1 MAFEP
6 PELSSEETMDAT
18 RGHRERRERA
28 SGTLVFARLASA
40 HPVQLAVEID
50 LADQTVV
57 VGRNP
62 RRRTSTAIH
71 DPQLSR
77 EHFAIGW
84 DPVLRTHVAKDLG
97 SRNGSW
103 IDGHAS
109 SSGWRPLAPG
119 SVIRAGSGLYVYELG
134 HTLEHPDP
142 PGIDRAAV
150 PGRSIA
156 VRELRAKLEVAAPDI
171 SPALIIGETG
181 TGKEKI
187 ARELHDR
194 SGRTGAF
201 VAINCATFSEQLI
214 ESQLFGHKKG
224 AFTGATSDQP
234 GLFRAAEGGSL
245 FLDEI
250 GEMPLALQPK
260 LLRAIQE
267 KEIRSV
273 GGTESER
280 VDVRIIAATHQD
292 LVKRAQDK
300 SFRQDLYARLAL
312 WQLEVPPVRERK
324 RDVMAW
330 VHRLYAS
337 WRDERG
343 MDEDVLDFDLEAA
356 EALLLSRWSENLRG
370 IDRFV
375 HEIAARRP
383 RGRLGMAAI
392 PGWVRA

>member
-6 PELSSEETMDAT
+6 PELSSDETMDAT
-18 RGHRERRERA
+18 RGHRERRMRA
-28 SGTLVFARLASA
+28 AGELVAARLAAA
-40 HPVQLAVEID
+40 HPAGLDVEID
-50 LADQTVV
+50 VAQETVV

-62 RRRTSTAIH
+62 RRRAATAIH

-77 EHFAIGW
+77 EHFAIAW

-103 IDGHAS
+103 IDGVAS
-109 SSGWRPLAPG
+109 TSGWRPLTPG
-119 SVIRAGSGLYVYELG
+119 SVLRAGSALYVYELG

-142 PGIDRAAV
+142 PEVRRAAV
-150 PGRSIA
+150 PGQAMAIRD
-156 VRELRAKLEVAAPDI
+156 LRAKLDVAAPDI

-273 GGTESER
+273 GGTETEQ

-292 LVKRAQDK
+292 LVQRAKDK

-312 WQLEVPPVRERK
+312 WQLEVPPVRERR
-324 RDVMAW
+324 RDVLSW
-330 VHRLYAS
+330 VHRLYGA
-337 WRDERG
+337 WREDRG
-343 MDEDVLDFDLEAA
+343 MDEDRLDFDLEAA
-356 EALLLSRWSENLRG
+356 ETLLLSKWSENLRG

-383 RGRLGMAAI
+383 RGRLGINAI
-392 PGWVRA
+392 PSWVTA